1 MRRTDEELRNE
12 MIELLEADD
21 ELFIE
26 MVNEVNNWNGA
37 FDEARAYSMDEL
49 DEILYGLSPTEVIEA
64 LGDDFNINNDFF
76 YDTIWGLESTDYL
89 EEHYR
94 DEVDVNDLVY
104 EIEENFRHLE
114 CTDSDFWAIAE
125 ELAYGWV

>member
-12 MIELLEADD
+12 LVEMLEADD

-26 MVNEVNNWNGA
+26 MVNEVNSWNGA

-49 DEILYGLSPTEVIEA
+49 DEILCGLSPTEVIEA
-64 LGDDFNINNDFF
+64 LGDDFNINDDFF

-104 EIEENFRHLE
+104 EIEENFKHLY
-114 CTDSDFWAIAE
+114 CTDDDFWAIAE
-125 ELAYGWV
+125 ELVYGWV